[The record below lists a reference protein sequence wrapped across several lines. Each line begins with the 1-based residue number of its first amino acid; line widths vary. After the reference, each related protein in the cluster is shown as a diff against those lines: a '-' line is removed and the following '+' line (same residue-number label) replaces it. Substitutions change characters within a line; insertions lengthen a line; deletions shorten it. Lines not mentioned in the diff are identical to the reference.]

1 MPAKLVEKGQ
11 ILNPWGGVGKPEN
24 REKILKKKLM
34 TKMLTEALTKE
45 LERVIDPSTGL
56 TVKEQLV
63 KTMIQNAERG
73 NDRLV
78 KEIFDRVEGS
88 VKQTTDI
95 TSNDQKL
102 GVVIVPS
109 LDYTVEEDDDNKE

>member
-1 MPAKLVEKGQ
+1 MPGNPQYMIPIQKGQ
-11 ILNPWGGVGKPEN
+11 ILNPYGCKGKPEN
-24 REKILKKKLM
+24 REAIEKKRLMKKIL
-34 TKMLTEALTKE
+34 TDALKAE
-45 LERVIDPSTGL
+45 LDRVIDPSTGF
-56 TVKEQLV
+56 TVKDRLIR
-63 KTMIQNAERG
+63 TIIQNAERG

-95 TSNDQKL
+95 TSNDQQL

-109 LDYTVEEDDDNKE
+109 LDYTVEE